1 MLPEV
6 VFHLPTGNYLQLYI
20 LKKKKSFKI
29 YINHLI
35 YKLLV
40 LYMLLQIK

>member
-6 VFHLPTGNYLQLYI
+6 VFRLPTGNYLQLYI
-20 LKKKKSFKI
+20 LKKSSEI
-29 YINHLI
+29 YINHLV

>member
-1 MLPEV
+1 MLKEV

-20 LKKKKSFKI
+20 LKKSFKI
-29 YINHLI
+29 YINHLL

-40 LYMLLQIK
+40 LYMLQQIK